1 MIRLVI
7 KIGCVFFII
16 GGLAIP
22 QLSAAQNF
30 YKVRLAS
37 VYDGDTFKVYLACRY
52 PLFCKKMS
60 VRVNGVD
67 CPELKTKNPC
77 EKKAAQRAKRFTED
91 FLKSGSII
99 LRNCTKDKYFRLLCD
114 VFVREPL
121 DSTRKAEKSLSQA
134 LLGEQLAVLYN
145 GGIKQKIS
153 WCK

>member
-1 MIRLVI
+1 MIRLII

-52 PLFCKKMS
+52 PLYCKKMS

-67 CPELKTKNPC
+67 CPELETKAPC
-77 EKKAAQRAKRFTED
+77 EKKSRPTSQAVYGR
-91 FLKSGSII
+91 FLKKRPYYS
-99 LRNCTKDKYFRLLCD
+99 
-114 VFVREPL
+114 
-121 DSTRKAEKSLSQA
+121 A
-134 LLGEQLAVLYN
+134 QL
-145 GGIKQKIS
+145 QKG
-153 WCK
+153 